1 MSFDTFEKVEL
12 SISAIRAFN
21 HMIAT
26 AFEQGDDISYIA
38 SGIHQLLATQLE
50 TLDLAS
56 NEIRSEFFRLKKEN
70 EEFSTKLVRNSS
82 DDMSGRSSPVIADKL
97 SAIKSHPGADYFR
110 EAQMVIGRLHAEG
123 KSVDEISVLTG
134 LVPERVRIFI
144 EGMPER
150 VKFDIAEQMR
160 GSSVDTEEI
169 AQSLNLKKATVER
182 VIDRLVGKTVSE
194 VATDNERKAV
204 NE

>member
-50 TLDLAS
+50 TLDTAS

-70 EEFSTKLVRNSS
+70 EEFSTKLVPNSS
-82 DDMSGRSSPVIADKL
+82 TVSTARTTTVIADNL

-123 KSVDEISVLTG
+123 KNIDEIAVLTA

-144 EGMPER
+144 EGMPDH
-150 VKFDIAEQMR
+150 VKFEIAEQMR
-160 GSSVDTEEI
+160 GSAVDTEEI

-182 VIDRLVGKTVSE
+182 VIDRLLGKNASE
-194 VATDNERKAV
+194 VATDGERKAV